1 MKKISGKIASMEL
14 TDKQK
19 SFLQN
24 FSELLV
30 YGHNELA
37 KVGLKQKRTSLRKK
51 LLFFMMGATQSE
63 AESIFKVMTPTR
75 MHSSVY
81 FNSAII
87 LFRSITENL
96 MNLNYIYACDNQKNA
111 AIFHIDWLQSTL
123 KYSNRYKDLMTKYP
137 QWNLVFGDKAKA
149 DDWNGYIQILKRAI
163 AQDQKRYNLPNNSE
177 LPPLEQR
184 CMQHD
189 KYLNDKNKLNQ
200 GNSLEKMYVTYYPY
214 FSGISHLT
222 SGGLNSFRN
231 YQDNGSFSM
240 SIDSSP
246 ADIEAIIPVTYY
258 NYLIILRFFL
268 QKFNVYNGE
277 DFRKYKKILKSMFK

>member
-1 MKKISGKIASMEL
+1 MEL

-19 SFLQN
+19 YFLDN
-24 FSELLV
+24 FSKFLV
-30 YGHNELA
+30 YGHNELT
-37 KVGLKQKRTSLRKK
+37 KVGLKQKRTSLKKK

-63 AESIFKVMTPTR
+63 AESIFKIMSPTQ

-96 MNLNYIYACDNQKNA
+96 MNLSYIYASDSQKNA

-137 QWNLVFGDKAKA
+137 QWDLVFGDKTKA
-149 DDWNGYIQILKRAI
+149 DDWNEYIQILKRAI
-163 AQDQKRYNLPNNSE
+163 TQDQKRYKLPSNSV

-184 CMQHD
+184 CIQHD
-189 KYLNDKNKLNQ
+189 QYLDQKNKLNQ

-222 SGGLNSFRN
+222 SGGLNSFRD
-231 YQDNGSFSM
+231 YQDDGSFSM
-240 SIDSSP
+240 SIDSKP
-246 ADIEAIIPVTYY
+246 ADIEAIIPVTYA
-258 NYLIILRFFL
+258 NYLMILKFFL

-277 DFRKYKKILKSMFK
+277 DFREYKKILKSMFK

>member
-1 MKKISGKIASMEL
+1 MKL

-19 SFLQN
+19 SFLEN
-24 FSELLV
+24 FSKLLV

-37 KVGLKQKRTSLRKK
+37 KVGLKQKRTSLKKK

-63 AESIFKVMTPTR
+63 AESIFKIMTPTQL
-75 MHSSVY
+75 HSSIY

-96 MNLNYIYACDNQKNA
+96 MNLSFIYACDSQKNA
-111 AIFHIDWLQSTL
+111 TIFHIDWLQSTL
-123 KYSNRYKDLMTKYP
+123 KYSNRYKRLMTKYP

-149 DDWNGYIQILKRAI
+149 DDWNGYIQILKKVI
-163 AQDQKRYNLPNNSE
+163 AKDQKRYKLPNNSE

-189 KYLNDKNKLNQ
+189 QYLSQKNKLNQ

-214 FSGISHLT
+214 FSGISHLR
-222 SGGLNSFRN
+222 SSGLNSFRN

-246 ADIEAIIPVTYY
+246 VDIEAIIPVTYA
-258 NYLIILRFFL
+258 NYLMILRFFL
-268 QKFNVYNGE
+268 QKFKVYDGE
-277 DFRKYKKILKSMFK
+277 AFREHKRTLKLMFE